1 MKEKGA
7 KIVAECLMG
16 KIIHNRKVHVDGL
29 RIAIKV
35 MWRTTRE
42 VKIESLGD
50 NIFMFRFENKTDKR
64 RVLAGGPW
72 HFNRALIVLTEPS
85 GIGDAKLKEVE
96 TDSSGECI
104 GKFVILRISADVTK
118 PLKKVVVLT
127 QEDVDNE
134 EANDDD
140 EDKEDISILVV
151 YEKLPDFCFYCGC
164 IEQQYKECVYYKSQS
179 KDELAYG

>member
-1 MKEKGA
+1 M
-7 KIVAECLMG
+7 
-16 KIIHNRKVHVDGL
+16 
-29 RIAIKV
+29 
-35 MWRTTRE
+35 
-42 VKIESLGD
+42 
-50 NIFMFRFENKTDKR
+50 
-64 RVLAGGPW
+64 
-72 HFNRALIVLTEPS
+72 
-85 GIGDAKLKEVE
+85 
-96 TDSSGECI
+96 
-104 GKFVILRISADVTK
+104 K

-164 IEQQYKECVYYKSQS
+164 IEHQYKECVYYKSQS